1 MKLRSDM
8 NPPVMLAI
16 RRVIVP
22 FTGLFYTGGK
32 LAIASEDGVLDPP
45 VTTKM
50 GATNEIFNAGYAFE
64 MLGALV
70 LVVLC
75 FFVVV
80 VLVKRINGKPFG
92 ARNHIQLLSS
102 VGVGPREKVILLQV
116 GETQLLLG
124 STPNN
129 IRTLHTFSEPVVT
142 ADLEQSMPSAFSSV
156 LGSIG
161 VQVKPVSA
169 ASVLDKGDRP

>member
-1 MKLRSDM
+1 MKPRSDM
-8 NPPVMLAI
+8 KSLVTLAFHG
-16 RRVIVP
+16 VIAP
-22 FTGLFYTGGK
+22 LTGLFYTGGK
-32 LAIASEDGVLDPP
+32 LAIASEGGVVDPP

-92 ARNHIQLLSS
+92 ARNPIQLVSS

-142 ADLEQSMPSAFSSV
+142 ADLEQSVPSAFSSV

-161 VQVKPVSA
+161 LQGKPASA